1 MSLGAV
7 TTLAA
12 NGLAAN
18 QARLENSAQRVASAT
33 TVTPVQSSASSED
46 ASRQQRALAERQQ
59 GDKMVQDMRAEQSVI
74 EQKLAL
80 YNFQA
85 NLRSIRTADTV
96 LGSLLDVSA

>member
-1 MSLGAV
+1 MSFGAI

-18 QARLENSAQRVASAT
+18 QARLENSAQRLASAT
-33 TVTPVQSSASSED
+33 AVMPVQSGSNSED
-46 ASRQQRALAERQQ
+46 ATRQQRALADRQQ
-59 GDKMVQDMRAEQSVI
+59 SDKVVQDFRVEQSVI
-74 EQKLAL
+74 DQKLAL